1 MTINTLK
8 REMSSGYKSWILLT
22 GFILFY
28 ITYLMLGALV
38 FSTIERP
45 VEDTL
50 KTDIKALKE
59 EFLNQSC
66 VNATSLDNFLERV
79 LQANKYGISV
89 LPNSSASSNW
99 DLASSLFFANTL
111 VTTVGYGHTT
121 PLSDTGKAFSIFY
134 ALVGVPFTML
144 VLTACVQ
151 RLMHLVTYGPIG
163 VCRRRMGLDPRT
175 ATAVHFAVLL
185 LLVVLGFF
193 VVPAVVFSQI
203 EDTWSFLDA
212 VYFCFISLCT
222 IGLGDYVPGEQPSQ
236 RFRALYKISVM
247 VYLFLGLMMM
257 YLVLRSFHRMADL
270 HGLTAFFQL
279 PHCDEDAEDREP
291 IVKAGSEDQNE
302 NDLNAS
308 AKPLDPT
315 SKSSYNAIQR

>member
-1 MTINTLK
+1 
-8 REMSSGYKSWILLT
+8 MSSGYKSWVLLT

-45 VEDTL
+45 VEDML

-66 VNATSLDNFLERV
+66 VNATSLDTFLKRV
-79 LQANKYGISV
+79 LEANTYGISV
-89 LPNSSASSNW
+89 LPNSSARSSW

-121 PLSDTGKAFSIFY
+121 PLSDSGKAFSICY

-151 RLMHLVTYGPIG
+151 RLMHLVTYGPISA
-163 VCRRRMGLDPRT
+163 CRRRLGLDPRT
-175 ATAVHFAVLL
+175 ATAMHFAVLL
-185 LLVVLGFF
+185 LLVVIGFF

-203 EDTWSFLDA
+203 EDSWTFLDA
-212 VYFCFISLCT
+212 FYFCFISLCT
-222 IGLGDYVPGEQPSQ
+222 IGLGDFVPGEQPGQ
-236 RFRALYKISVM
+236 QYRAIYKISVM

-257 YLVLRSFHRMADL
+257 YLVLRAFHRMADL
-270 HGLTAFFQL
+270 HGLTALFQL
-279 PHCDEDAEDREP
+279 PHCDEDSDDREP
-291 IVKAGSEDQNE
+291 IVKAGPEDQNE
-302 NDLNAS
+302 NDLVAS
-308 AKPLDPT
+308 AKPLGPA
-315 SKSSYNAIQR
+315 SKSSYNTIQR

>member
-1 MTINTLK
+1 
-8 REMSSGYKSWILLT
+8 MSSGYKSWILLT

-28 ITYLMLGALV
+28 VAYLLLGALV

-45 VEDTL
+45 VENKL
-50 KTDIKALKE
+50 KSDIQVLKE

-66 VNATSLDNFLERV
+66 VNATSLENFLEKV
-79 LQANKYGISV
+79 LQANKYGISI

-99 DLASSLFFANTL
+99 DMASSLFFANTL

-134 ALVGVPFTML
+134 ALLGVPFTML

-151 RLMHLVTYGPIG
+151 RLMHPVTYGPISM
-163 VCRRRMGLDPRT
+163 CRQRLGLDPLA
-175 ATAVHFAVLL
+175 ATAVHFAILL

-193 VVPAVVFSQI
+193 VVPAVVFSHI

-212 VYFCFISLCT
+212 IYFCFITLCT
-222 IGLGDYVPGEQPSQ
+222 IGLGDYVPGEKPGQK
-236 RFRALYKISVM
+236 FRSLYKISVM

-257 YLVLRSFHRMADL
+257 YLVLRAFHRMADL
-270 HGLTAFFQL
+270 HGLTSFFQL
-279 PHCDEDAEDREP
+279 PHCDEDTEEDKEP
-291 IVKAGSEDQNE
+291 IIEAGPEDQHE
-302 NDLNAS
+302 AEAS
-308 AKPLDPT
+308 AKPLDPASQT
-315 SKSSYNAIQR
+315 SYNTINR